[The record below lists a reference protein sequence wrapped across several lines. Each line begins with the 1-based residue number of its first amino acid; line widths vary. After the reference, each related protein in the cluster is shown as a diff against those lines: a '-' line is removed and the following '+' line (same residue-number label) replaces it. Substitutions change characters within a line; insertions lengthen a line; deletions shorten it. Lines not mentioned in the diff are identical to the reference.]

1 MYRYVLIYLVTIHV
15 IQFNYG
21 VGKNQLT
28 KLQEEVQD
36 CNTKIFQ
43 LNHRLL
49 KQDSDIL
56 HLREEVKN
64 LLTELYK
71 TRSTLKDI
79 MDKL

>member
-15 IQFNYG
+15 IQLNYG
-21 VGKNQLT
+21 IGKNQLT